1 MGKGRNLGIAA
12 EVEGGAGGV
21 PPSITAFCFNVS
33 SDGFHDDTDMQKKKK
48 SKILCSLSILVLRY

>member
-48 SKILCSLSILVLRY
+48 K